1 MKQDTWRLLHDNDKL
16 MTVRVNSKLF
26 DAFKKTCEVEDVSIS
41 MAIREFMIGAVMAAQ
56 VDTTTEDLQAYVKD
70 MADIL
75 YDVHNVPSKKG
86 GDV

>member
-1 MKQDTWRLLHDNDKL
+1 MNQNTWRLLHDNDKL

-26 DAFKKTCEVEDVSIS
+26 DAFKKTCEAEDVSIS
-41 MAIREFMIGAVMAAQ
+41 MAIREFMVGTVMAAQ
-56 VDTTTEDLQAYVKD
+56 VDTTPEDMQAYVRD

-75 YDVHNVPSKKG
+75 YDAHNVGKKG